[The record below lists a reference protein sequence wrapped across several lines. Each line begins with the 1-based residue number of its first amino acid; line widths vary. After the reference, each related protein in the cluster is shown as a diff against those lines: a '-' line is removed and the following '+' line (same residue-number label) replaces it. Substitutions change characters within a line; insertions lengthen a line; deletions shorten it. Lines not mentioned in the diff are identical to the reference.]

1 MGTNVLEDHTAFV
14 FTDTLKIEAVY
25 SSVALVPIYQ
35 TTRCHHSKDHIMN
48 VHRHGNHKSM
58 KSLLPTHH
66 GKADEL
72 LLIVEVKQTFFN
84 NTLAFLNSIVPF
96 NERVT
101 F

>member
-1 MGTNVLEDHTAFV
+1 
-14 FTDTLKIEAVY
+14 
-25 SSVALVPIYQ
+25 
-35 TTRCHHSKDHIMN
+35 
-48 VHRHGNHKSM
+48 M